1 MAEIVLITGL
11 SGAGRSGTADVL
23 EDLGWYVVDNLPTTL
38 INTIID
44 LAAKPGSDI
53 ARLALVGGRQHHALL
68 EKIGEVRASGHQVTV
83 VFLDASTPELV
94 RRYNATRRRH
104 PLADQADGLVE
115 SIDLER
121 EQLDRARAAADLVI
135 DTSDLNV
142 HQLKERLVAAFA
154 ESTESRLQVS
164 VESFGF
170 KHGLPLDADMV
181 MDVRFLPNP
190 HWQPDL
196 RPLTGHDPKVR
207 DHVLENS
214 AGSEFV
220 DRYDDLL
227 ASLLPHY
234 EKEGRSYLTVAI
246 GCTGGRH
253 RSVAI
258 TEELASRLRSRGVA
272 VRVTHRDVGR

>member
-23 EDLGWYVVDNLPTTL
+23 EDLGWYVVDNLPTML

-53 ARLALVGGRQHHALL
+53 ARLALVGGRQHAALL
-68 EKIGEVRASGHQVTV
+68 EKIGEVRASGHEVTV

-115 SIDLER
+115 SIELER
-121 EQLDRARAAADLVI
+121 EQLDRARAAADLII

-170 KHGLPLDADMV
+170 KYGLPLDADMV

-207 DHVLENS
+207 DHVLETAS
-214 AGSEFV
+214 GSDFV

>member
-1 MAEIVLITGL
+1 MAEVALIAGL
-11 SGAGRSGTADVL
+11 SGAGRSAAADVL
-23 EDLGWYVVDNLPTTL
+23 EDLDWYVVDNLPTAL
-38 INTIID
+38 INTIVD

-53 ARLALVGGRQHHALL
+53 ERLALVGGRQHHALL
-68 EKIGEVRASGHQVTV
+68 EKVAELRAAEHEVTV
-83 VFLDASTPELV
+83 LFLDASTPELV

-104 PLADQADGLVE
+104 PLADEAAGLVE
-115 SIDLER
+115 SIELER
-121 EQLDRARAAADLVI
+121 TQLDPVRAQADLVI
-135 DTSDLNV
+135 DTGDLNV

-154 ESTESRLQVS
+154 ESTASRLQVS

-170 KHGLPLDADMV
+170 KHGLPMDADIV

-190 HWQPDL
+190 HWQLDL

-207 DHVLENS
+207 DHVLETS
-214 AGSEFV
+214 SGSDFV
-220 DRYDDLL
+220 DRFDDMI
-227 ASLLPHY
+227 ASLLPQY

-258 TEELASRLRSRGVA
+258 AEEVASRLRGRGTA
-272 VRVTHRDVGR
+272 VRITHRDVTR